1 MMNAEIISIGDE
13 LLIGQTINTNA
24 AWLGEQLAMNGIK
37 VTNAVTISD
46 SESAIRGAL
55 DQAMSRAKLI
65 LMTGGLGPTKDD
77 ITKKVL
83 ADYFNS
89 SMRIDEQVLNQVKT
103 FFEKRNR
110 PMLDVNLEQAE
121 VPENCVVLVNRYGTA
136 PGMWFENEGIVLISM
151 PGVPYEMKGIF
162 SEEVLP
168 RILKVFPHA
177 NLYHVT
183 VQTQGKGE
191 SFLAEEIK
199 DWENELREEGFDLA
213 YLPSPGLVK
222 LRITSYRGEVDKERI
237 EDFIARL
244 VDANPK
250 LVFGFGEDTLPL
262 VIGKLLNASGQ
273 TVGTVESLTVGS
285 LAAYIGEV
293 SGASN
298 YLKGGLITYWEGVKK
313 SLVAVTDVQLEND
326 GVVSETVARTMALNG
341 KDRLGVDWCI
351 STTGFAGPTGGTE
364 ITPIGTVCIAIAGPD
379 RVVSRTFLFGDNR
392 QRNIQM
398 TNLAALNYLRCEIL
412 GLIE

>member
-1 MMNAEIISIGDE
+1 LNAEIISIGDE

>member
-1 MMNAEIISIGDE
+1 MNAEIISIGDE

-24 AWLGEQLAMNGIK
+24 AWLGEQLANAGIK
-37 VTNAVTISD
+37 VLHAVTISD
-46 SESAIRGAL
+46 SEDAIRLAI
-55 DQAMSRAKLI
+55 DQAFERSVLV

-83 ADYFNS
+83 AAYFNS
-89 SMRIDEQVLNQVKT
+89 PMRIDQHVVDQVT
-103 FFEKRNR
+103 AFFEKRQR
-110 PMLDVNLEQAE
+110 PMLAVNLAQAE
-121 VPENCVVLVNRYGTA
+121 VPECCEVLTNRYGTA
-136 PGMWFENEGIVLISM
+136 PGMWFQTIENKVLISM

-298 YLKGGLITYWEGVKK
+298 YLKGGLITYWEAVKK
-313 SLVAVTDVQLEND
+313 SLVAVADVQLEND

-351 STTGFAGPTGGTE
+351 STTGVAGPTGGTE

-412 GLIE
+412 GLNK

>member
-1 MMNAEIISIGDE
+1 MNAEIISIGDE